1 MRIFA
6 TAIAIA
12 AICISGLRASA
23 TDWNE
28 CVLAAVDSFPERGGY
43 YTGGRP
49 NADFSKTTIQ
59 ALNEAF
65 QMDSADNR
73 PSFTPA
79 LAQPSFCSS
88 ATYAVLIKA
97 LLMWDTDNNISRE
110 AWENMRPLAT
120 EDDGFG
126 FWGRANANGPG
137 LGVLVHEL
145 GAGNSIAAFRGAYSE
160 RNRESDNERYLSD
173 EEWAADSV
181 WDKATPGDFMKLFWN
196 RNPSGSDSGA
206 VIGCNNVAGDD
217 QERGHSVVFL
227 GYEPNG
233 DIRY

>member
-73 PSFTPA
+73 PSFTPV

-97 LLMWDTDNNISRE
+97 LLM
-110 AWENMRPLAT
+110 
-120 EDDGFG
+120 
-126 FWGRANANGPG
+126 
-137 LGVLVHEL
+137 
-145 GAGNSIAAFRGAYSE
+145 
-160 RNRESDNERYLSD
+160 
-173 EEWAADSV
+173 
-181 WDKATPGDFMKLFWN
+181 
-196 RNPSGSDSGA
+196 
-206 VIGCNNVAGDD
+206 
-217 QERGHSVVFL
+217 
-227 GYEPNG
+227 
-233 DIRY
+233 

>member
-49 NADFSKTTIQ
+49 NADFSNTTIQ

-79 LAQPSFCSS
+79 LAKPSFCSS

-145 GAGNSIAAFRGAYSE
+145 GAGNSIAAEHIPNATARATTNATSPT
-160 RNRESDNERYLSD
+160 RNGQPTASGTKRRR
-173 EEWAADSV
+173 
-181 WDKATPGDFMKLFWN
+181 AT
-196 RNPSGSDSGA
+196 S
-206 VIGCNNVAGDD
+206 
-217 QERGHSVVFL
+217 
-227 GYEPNG
+227 
-233 DIRY
+233 

>member
-97 LLMWDTDNNISRE
+97 LLMWDTGNNISRE

-181 WDKATPGDFMKLFWN
+181 WDKAMPGDFMKLFWN
-196 RNPSGSDSGA
+196 RNPSGKRQR
-206 VIGCNNVAGDD
+206 CGDRM
-217 QERGHSVVFL
+217 QQRGRRRPGTRPQRSVSR
-227 GYEPNG
+227 
-233 DIRY
+233 I